1 MRAAGRTLRALAVLS
16 LALRPP
22 LLLGGDAGVSAAA
35 PRPASRSPSALCG
48 SGSAWAKVG
57 SFSRLLLRLG
67 LRGGGRRRKDWQS
80 PRPGDSDEV
89 FSTSDPEWSVAGESS
104 ALQCASSDD
113 AVDDASDEA
122 SVSAASA
129 WSSSDRER
137 LKRRAERPHNHGRAQ
152 HGSRPSGRQAR
163 AAPAKSRSRVR
174 PARHRR
180 DQPTSEEWESEACSD
195 AYASAQRPRRGPM
208 AAADAGLRWGTQ
220 ATDALDA
227 ALRGK
232 LVATKPSKTREKA
245 GTNKAAKSR
254 RRLRREMADTSDDS
268 VESRPSEPST
278 SSTAHRASSHRAGRA
293 REHTAREFLEHL
305 PIDADSRDHNA
316 RYANTV
322 AAAPFQA
329 LRPLL
334 SIAHNQSSSLSDA
347 APSPKGS
354 PARTW
359 PSDRSPQQHVQPLRG
374 RIPAQEAAA
383 VRRDSPRQSPGRDE
397 GASEGY
403 SFESENVPAEEV
415 DGGVTTIDGEDAVEK
430 VLRGLT
436 DRLSCEGDAV
446 FLPHG
451 ASRVWRGLAVSADG
465 VGVRR
470 SATGETVNS
479 LTMSSNRNQSPLIDK
494 GPESAFVIPV
504 NTEVVLRGLGSVMS
518 QAADALASVLQR
530 SDLEC
535 AGLSDSL
542 MGLAQRLDS
551 ARKEGEGVSALLQAP
566 QCVFSDYDAANSARQ
581 STLDTAEEELR
592 CWRRRTVVSGVWHE
606 MQKQSAAVAQSAKL
620 QPARSCM
627 QGLGA
632 AAGDGNIIYVGGNHG
647 MSDEEVQEMMS
658 NFGRVV
664 RIHSSDAYAFVEV
677 SPPPTRLC

>member
-22 LLLGGDAGVSAAA
+22 LLGGDAGVSAAA
-35 PRPASRSPSALCG
+35 PRRASRSPSALCG
-48 SGSAWAKVG
+48 SGSACVKGG
-57 SFSRLLLRLG
+57 SFSRLMLRLG

-104 ALQCASSDD
+104 ALQCASSHD
-113 AVDDASDEA
+113 AVDASDEA

-137 LKRRAERPHNHGRAQ
+137 LKRRAERPRNHGRAQ
-152 HGSRPSGRQAR
+152 HGSRPSGRPAR
-163 AAPAKSRSRVR
+163 SAPAKSRSRVR
-174 PARHRR
+174 HARHRR
-180 DQPTSEEWESEACSD
+180 HRPTSEEWESEACSD
-195 AYASAQRPRRGPM
+195 GYAPAQRPRRGPM
-208 AAADAGLRWGTQ
+208 AATDAGLRWGTQ

-232 LVATKPSKTREKA
+232 LVATMPRKMRAKA
-245 GTNKAAKSR
+245 GSNKAAKSR

-293 REHTAREFLEHL
+293 REHTAREFLEQL
-305 PIDADSRDHNA
+305 PIDADSRDRNA

-347 APSPKGS
+347 PPTPKGS

-359 PSDRSPQQHVQPLRG
+359 HSDRSPQQHVQPLRE
-374 RIPAQEAAA
+374 RILAQEAAA
-383 VRRDSPRQSPGRDE
+383 VWRDTPRQSPGRDE

-403 SFESENVPAEEV
+403 SFDSENVPAEEV

-430 VLRGLT
+430 VLRGLA

-446 FLPHG
+446 FLTHG

-465 VGVRR
+465 IGVRR
-470 SATGETVNS
+470 SATGETINS
-479 LTMSSNRNQSPLIDK
+479 LTMSSDRNQRPLIDK
-494 GPESAFVIPV
+494 APDSTFVIPV
-504 NTEVVLRGLGSVMS
+504 NTEGVLRGLGSVMS
-518 QAADALASVLQR
+518 QADDALASVVQR

-542 MGLAQRLDS
+542 MGLVQRLDS

-581 STLDTAEEELR
+581 TLDTAEEELR

-606 MQKQSAAVAQSAKL
+606 MQKQSAAFAQSAKL

-627 QGLGA
+627 HGPGA
-632 AAGDGNIIYVGGNHG
+632 AAGDGKIIYVGGNHG

-677 SPPPTRLC
+677 TLPHTRLC